1 MFIILVILD
10 TNWAI
15 IAGWTGKHTTA
26 LYFIGLEEII
36 FITIVFSLIMFN
48 CIAFKDKECE
58 TKENPL
64 VLNYWSDKSTVSS
77 LVLLV
82 LLKFA
87 KPRHVEYFCSTN
99 MHKLS
104 SFNLD
109 FVDNSPGD

>member
-1 MFIILVILD
+1 MTGGAVVVYKTVDFLLKLQSQIVYLESQTLNRANKQMIFQGLQMFIILVILD

-64 VLNYWSDKSTVSS
+64 VSIE
-77 LVLLV
+77 LLI
-82 LLKFA
+82 
-87 KPRHVEYFCSTN
+87 R
-99 MHKLS
+99 
-104 SFNLD
+104 
-109 FVDNSPGD
+109 